1 VSSAVYL
8 LDTSAEP
15 GPVAQRSRIL
25 AKPAGLPPAS
35 KVSDGVITPD
45 GRTVHFIASA
55 AGATEPSRQLWSA
68 NVSSG
73 RAKVI
78 SGFLPTASITP
89 DPSVRRAIGV
99 VEPETNKFRVAMV
112 DLRTGKATRQ
122 VQTFWISGSYAW

>member
-45 GRTVHFIASA
+45 
-55 AGATEPSRQLWSA
+55 
-68 NVSSG
+68 G